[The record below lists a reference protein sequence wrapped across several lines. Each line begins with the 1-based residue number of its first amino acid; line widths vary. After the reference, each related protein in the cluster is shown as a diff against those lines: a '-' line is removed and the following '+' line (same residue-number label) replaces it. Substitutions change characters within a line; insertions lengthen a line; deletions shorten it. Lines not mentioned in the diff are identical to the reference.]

1 MPEIQIKKV
10 IDLRK
15 GSYVW
20 YNNEVYEVL
29 EIETAKTGKHGSAK
43 ARVVIRSVTSGKV
56 AEIVKPTQDPIE
68 VPVIKKIKGQVVSK
82 ISDNVYLIMDMET
95 YETFEAKVTSE
106 EIKDKIAEGN
116 RVLVWDVGEKIIV
129 QTFKE

>member
-1 MPEIQIKKV
+1 
-10 IDLRK
+10 
-15 GSYVW
+15 
-20 YNNEVYEVL
+20 
-29 EIETAKTGKHGSAK
+29 K

-68 VPVIKKIKGQVVSK
+68 VPVIKKIRGQVVSK